1 MAYIYLA
8 FLFTI
13 IGVSQGRKNL
23 ILFSFSRSDNRFAF
37 VDRIVKLPHE
47 IRREARTREK
57 EIDRPVA
64 RERQRKHCRVRLKNR
79 CELKTAA
86 SVSLLLYT
94 YFIRRTRCSCAMRVL
109 ILALHIYAA
118 AAQDPFHKTHVL
130 KDPKQHM
137 HSIPRAWLINLPRFG
152 KPLNNLTVSVGRE
165 AVFACIVENLGPYK
179 VAWLRVDT
187 QTILTISNHVITKNH
202 RIAVTHSGHRAWS
215 LHIRD
220 TREADRGWYMCQVNT
235 DPMSSITG
243 FLEVVVP
250 PDILDYPT
258 STDMIVSE
266 NSNVTLRCAATG
278 TPEPTVTWRREAGGT
293 ITTSNGQEV
302 PSIEGPELEI
312 TRVNR
317 LHMGAYLCIAS
328 NGIPPSVSKRI
339 VLIVHFPPMIR
350 VENQLFGAYEGQTLV
365 LECHSEGYPRP
376 IMYWTKPNNETVTN
390 DGFYKVETSVSGY
403 ETLMKLSIRSVRPQD
418 YGPFFVWLKILSDG
432 RMEKS
437 KFTRYADYIIP
448 PTRESIVF
456 AIGIKN
462 IVKIRYN
469 IKRREMIQPLF
480 GRKKIFY
487 PKNIQLWSNLTAP
500 FDSGPQKN
508 LLDSKIIDLNVS
520 KNLQIYGLK
529 MFLRVFLLN

>member
-1 MAYIYLA
+1 MSTGTMYLSSWKWSTSA
-8 FLFTI
+8 SSCKDNNRASLVLAWQLFLVLV
-13 IGVSQGRKNL
+13 VSWTSAHN
-23 ILFSFSRSDNRFAF
+23 
-37 VDRIVKLPHE
+37 
-47 IRREARTREK
+47 
-57 EIDRPVA
+57 
-64 RERQRKHCRVRLKNR
+64 
-79 CELKTAA
+79 
-86 SVSLLLYT
+86 
-94 YFIRRTRCSCAMRVL
+94 
-109 ILALHIYAA
+109 
-118 AAQDPFHKTHVL
+118 DPAT
-130 KDPKQHM
+130 D
-137 HSIPRAWLINLPRFG
+137 LPRFG

-418 YGPFFVWLKILSDG
+418 YGPFFCLAENSLGRTDGKIKVYQIQQSSAA
-432 RMEKS
+432 RNNKAS
-437 KFTRYADYIIP
+437 TR
-448 PTRESIVF
+448 R
-456 AIGIKN
+456 
-462 IVKIRYN
+462 
-469 IKRREMIQPLF
+469 
-480 GRKKIFY
+480 
-487 PKNIQLWSNLTAP
+487 
-500 FDSGPQKN
+500 
-508 LLDSKIIDLNVS
+508 DSKKNWSERSSNQYEKVPDGSLSYSELNDDGEEEDGYSSSSNISDSCLLVIS
-520 KNLQIYGLK
+520 AICLAMMNLIRRLACPT
-529 MFLRVFLLN
+529 

>member
-1 MAYIYLA
+1 MSTGTMYLSSWKWSSSA
-8 FLFTI
+8 SGCKDNNRTSLVLAWQLFLVLV
-13 IGVSQGRKNL
+13 VSWTSAHNDPATENNIMSYATK
-23 ILFSFSRSDNRFAF
+23 
-37 VDRIVKLPHE
+37 KLDP
-47 IRREARTREK
+47 K
-57 EIDRPVA
+57 
-64 RERQRKHCRVRLKNR
+64 
-79 CELKTAA
+79 
-86 SVSLLLYT
+86 
-94 YFIRRTRCSCAMRVL
+94 
-109 ILALHIYAA
+109 
-118 AAQDPFHKTHVL
+118 PFHKTHVFE
-130 KDPKQHM
+130 DPKQYM
-137 HSIPRAWLINLPRFG
+137 HSIPRAWLISATPIHKYLPRFG

-403 ETLMKLSIRSVRPQD
+403 ETLMKLSIRSVRLQD
-418 YGPFFVWLKILSDG
+418 YGPFFCLAENSLGRTDGKIKVY
-432 RMEKS
+432 REYM
-437 KFTRYADYIIP
+437 THVPRYADYIIP

-469 IKRREMIQPLF
+469 IKRLESWRLAVNE
-480 GRKKIFY
+480 RKQ
-487 PKNIQLWSNLTAP
+487 N
-500 FDSGPQKN
+500 
-508 LLDSKIIDLNVS
+508 
-520 KNLQIYGLK
+520 
-529 MFLRVFLLN
+529 